1 MAESLCAAYRR
12 AVRRRLICPA
22 ADRTRLT
29 QRLEAMTAAFAE
41 ENPSAGA
48 QEWQD
53 AFGCPEALA
62 KELLAECDP
71 AALAQAR
78 RRRSWL
84 VWGGV
89 ALLAM
94 LMIAASTVA
103 VYLYHWNSNGY
114 YTVKTDVYI
123 TETMP
128 TPPVS
133 DAMETVQYHYND

>member
-53 AFGCPEALA
+53 TFGSPEALA
-62 KELLAECDP
+62 RDLLAECDP

-84 VWGGV
+84 VWGAIALMA
-89 ALLAM
+89 ALLV
-94 LMIAASTVA
+94 AAVSLA
-103 VYLYHWNSNGY
+103 AYFYYWNSGGY
-114 YTVKTDVYI
+114 YTVTTKVYV
-123 TETMP
+123 TQAPP
-128 TPPVS
+128 TPPPPG
-133 DAMETVQYHYND
+133 ATATIRYHYD